1 MQYDACRVDDPYI
14 VYILCNWQLALLSR
28 GSGRARGIWVGL
40 AVGGLSH
47 PRKNSIHY
55 TFIYIC
61 YMICI
66 YVYNYVN

>member
-1 MQYDACRVDDPYI
+1 MHCDACRVDHPYI
-14 VYILCNWQLALLSR
+14 VYIVCNWQLALLSR

-61 YMICI
+61 I